1 LKSIQADSIS
11 VQRSK
16 SKAGRVPS
24 WMGGRMPL
32 SSQLGAAIRHQIDLF
47 RSGDI
52 TDPEMEALVPLLELQ
67 SERSYIPQSNDFLVE
82 YFEDQEGHHCV
93 LYPFEGR
100 LVHEGLGAL
109 LAFRLSRKRAIS
121 FSIAMNDY
129 GLELL
134 SDQAFHIDEEVLDA
148 ALSTD
153 SLSMDIGASINEVE
167 MARRKFRDIA
177 SISGL
182 LFQGYPGQ
190 HKKDKHL
197 QSSAG
202 LLFDVFESYD
212 PDNLLFLQSFE
223 EVKTFQLEENRLR
236 AALER
241 IKQQTMYIQRPEKA
255 TPFAFPIIVDRLRE
269 RMSSEQL
276 EDRIRKMK
284 LRLIA
289 D

>member
-1 LKSIQADSIS
+1 
-11 VQRSK
+11 
-16 SKAGRVPS
+16 
-24 WMGGRMPL
+24 
-32 SSQLGAAIRHQIDLF
+32 
-47 RSGDI
+47 
-52 TDPEMEALVPLLELQ
+52 
-67 SERSYIPQSNDFLVE
+67 
-82 YFEDQEGHHCV
+82 
-93 LYPFEGR
+93 
-100 LVHEGLGAL
+100 
-109 LAFRLSRKRAIS
+109 
-121 FSIAMNDY
+121 
-129 GLELL
+129 
-134 SDQAFHIDEEVLDA
+134 
-148 ALSTD
+148 
-153 SLSMDIGASINEVE
+153 